1 MDLDVVKKKVY
12 VPGMSRSIK
21 ETEELTYD
29 PKAYLLLH
37 TFETEY
43 PCLSFDVIPD
53 SLGVNRQS
61 YPMTAWIVTGTQADK
76 LHSNQL
82 LVMRLSNMH
91 ANKSAL
97 KAKENES
104 KNDDGESSSSSDEST
119 DEEDEEDEANIV
131 NNRPG
136 KKEPKMHASLISHHG
151 GVNRI
156 KFQRLGSSDVCAVW
170 NDQRKVQ
177 IWNLNPFI
185 SSIENISPS
194 EPIKSITLKNEKPLF
209 SKEHSAEGFALAWS
223 SLQTGSLASGDH
235 HRKIFLWKMT
245 EGGKWIVDTNA
256 LTDHSGSVEDL
267 VWSPTEES
275 LLVSCSTDRT
285 IRLWDVRS
293 PPRQAC
299 VCTIKDAHE
308 ADVNVLSWNAGTD
321 PLIVSGG
328 DDGALFIWSLKTIQ
342 YNQPVA
348 KFIHHRKPITSV
360 EWSPHDSTVFMASG
374 EDDQTTI
381 WDLAL
386 EADEPKYSNGNEEDE
401 EMEEDKA
408 DEKKTKKNDGVEQLP
423 PQLLFIHMGQKEV
436 KEVHWH
442 QQCPGLTLTTSL
454 DGFHLFK
461 TINS

>member
-1 MDLDVVKKKVY
+1 MDMDIVKKKVY
-12 VPGMSRSIK
+12 VPGISRSVK

-61 YPMTAWIVTGTQADK
+61 FPMTSWIVTGTQADK
-76 LHSNQL
+76 SHSNQL
-82 LVMRLSNMH
+82 MVMRLSNMH

-97 KAKENES
+97 KSKAKESN
-104 KNDDGESSSSSDEST
+104 NDDGESSSSSDDSSE
-119 DEEDEEDEANIV
+119 DEDEEDEANLV
-131 NNRPG
+131 NDRPG
-136 KKEPKMHASLISHHG
+136 KKEPRMHASLVSHHG

-170 NDQRKVQ
+170 NDQRRVQ

-185 SSIENISPS
+185 SCIENISLS
-194 EPIKSITLKNEKPLF
+194 ESTKSIALKNEKPLF
-209 SKEHSAEGFALAWS
+209 SKEYSAEGFALAWS
-223 SLQTGSLASGDH
+223 SLQTGSLATGDH

-245 EGGKWIVDTNA
+245 EGGKWIVDANA
-256 LTDHSGSVEDL
+256 LTDHRGSVEDL

-328 DDGALFIWSLKTIQ
+328 DDGALFVWSLKTIQ

-348 KFIHHRKPITSV
+348 KFIHHRKPVTSV

-386 EADEPKYSNGNEEDE
+386 EADEPKYSNGNDEDE
-401 EMEEDKA
+401 GMEED
-408 DEKKTKKNDGVEQLP
+408 DGEEKKTKVDGVEQLP

-442 QQCPGLTLTTSL
+442 QQCPGLALTTSL
-454 DGFHLFK
+454 DGFHVFK
-461 TINS
+461 TINC

>member
-408 DEKKTKKNDGVEQLP
+408 DEKKTKKNDGVEQ
-423 PQLLFIHMGQKEV
+423 IGRAHV
-436 KEVHWH
+436 
-442 QQCPGLTLTTSL
+442 
-454 DGFHLFK
+454 
-461 TINS
+461 